1 LADRIHDANAE
12 ILITADGTFR
22 RGKVIDLKSVADEA
36 VGASPSIKTTVVVR
50 HAGNPVISE
59 PIGGRF
65 CTMSLSKERAP
76 NALRN
81 LWTQKMRSLYSTR
94 PGARGCQKASFT
106 RPQAIWLRRLPRY
119 KPYLTYTTTTCG
131 GALLTSDG

>member
-1 LADRIHDANAE
+1 MLACAKIEAVHSVVYAGFSVRALADRIHDANAE

-59 PIGGRF
+59 THWGRD
-65 CTMSLSKERAP
+65 SVR
-76 NALRN
+76 
-81 LWTQKMRSLYSTR
+81 
-94 PGARGCQKASFT
+94 
-106 RPQAIWLRRLPRY
+106 
-119 KPYLTYTTTTCG
+119 
-131 GALLTSDG
+131 